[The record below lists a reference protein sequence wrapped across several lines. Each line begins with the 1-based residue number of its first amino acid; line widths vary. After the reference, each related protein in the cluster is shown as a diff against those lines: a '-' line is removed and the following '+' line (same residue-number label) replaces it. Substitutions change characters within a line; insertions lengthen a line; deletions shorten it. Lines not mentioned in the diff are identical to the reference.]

1 MGVKIVIGE
10 NILYL
15 RKLHKYTQEEIAE
28 KVGVS
33 RQTVAKWENN
43 ESVPD
48 MVHGNKLARVFNVSL
63 DDIVNFESDMIS
75 EIGPKGKYIF
85 GTVKIGAEGTIQIP
99 EKARKMFHLSQGTE
113 LVVLGDITQGL
124 ALIDANQFFEHL
136 DILRRQAKQEV

>member
-1 MGVKIVIGE
+1 MTFGE
-10 NILYL
+10 KLSQL
-15 RKLHKYTQEEIAE
+15 RRENNYTQEEIAE

-33 RQTVAKWENN
+33 RQTIAKWENN
-43 ESVPD
+43 ESIPD
-48 MVHGNKLARVFNVSL
+48 MMHGNKLAKIFNVSL

-85 GTVKIGAEGTIQIP
+85 GTVKINEEGTIQIP
-99 EKARKMFHLSQGTE
+99 EKARKMFHSSKGTE

-136 DILRRQAKQEV
+136 DILRRQAKREV